1 MVKTKKHNPLL
12 EAYLRKS
19 GLKFRN
25 KNTLKNSIVN
35 AWNSSD
41 KPTNEP
47 NEITSHQSHV
57 IPEPR

>member
-1 MVKTKKHNPLL
+1 MTKKPNPLL

-19 GLKFRN
+19 GYKFRN
-25 KNTLKNSIVN
+25 KELKNSIVN

-41 KPTNEP
+41 KPSNEP
-47 NEITSHQSHV
+47 SEITSHQSHV

>member
-1 MVKTKKHNPLL
+1 MTKKPNPLL

-19 GLKFRN
+19 GYKLRN
-25 KNTLKNSIVN
+25 KELKNSIVN

-47 NEITSHQSHV
+47 SEISSYQSHV
-57 IPEPR
+57 FPEPR

>member
-1 MVKTKKHNPLL
+1 MTKIPNPLL
-12 EAYLRKS
+12 EAYLKKS
-19 GLKFRN
+19 GFKFRN
-25 KNTLKNSIVN
+25 KNLKNPIEN

-47 NEITSHQSHV
+47 NEITLHQSHV

>member
-1 MVKTKKHNPLL
+1 MTKKPNPLL

-19 GLKFRN
+19 GFKFRN
-25 KNTLKNSIVN
+25 KNLKNSIGN

-47 NEITSHQSHV
+47 NEISSHQSHV

>member
-12 EAYLRKS
+12 EAYLKKS
-19 GLKFRN
+19 GFKFRN

-41 KPTNEP
+41 KPTNKP
-47 NEITSHQSHV
+47 SEISSYQSHV
-57 IPEPR
+57 FPEPR

>member
-12 EAYLRKS
+12 EAYLKKS
-19 GLKFRN
+19 GFKFRN
-25 KNTLKNSIVN
+25 KNTLKNSIMN

-47 NEITSHQSHV
+47 IEISSHKSHL
-57 IPEPR
+57 IAEPR